1 MPPKVRFGRDQIIDA
16 AFNIVRKEGWQGLS
30 ARAIAEKLKSSTR
43 PIYTH
48 FNSMKDLEDEVVKK
62 AMVLMEEYINQT
74 RTGDM
79 WTDQGLGS
87 VLFAKHEKEL
97 FKAIIDEKHNHLS
110 RQFSLEIFNRTG
122 ENLKDYPPFK
132 DFPDERI
139 ENLRIIRATMC
150 HGIACMLAFTWE
162 SDELDSDEELAWR
175 IQATGDVLCMGLRA
189 KIEKENA
196 QKQT

>member
-1 MPPKVRFGRDQIIDA
+1 MPPKVKFEREHIINA
-16 AFNIVRKEGWQGLS
+16 AFNIVRKHGWQGLS
-30 ARAIAEKLKSSTR
+30 ARTLAEQLNSSTR

-48 FNSMKDLEDEVVKK
+48 LKSMKDLEYEVVKK
-62 AMVLMEEYINQT
+62 AMALLEEYINQP

-110 RQFSLEIFNRTG
+110 QKFSLEIFNRTG
-122 ENLKDYPPFK
+122 EDLKDYAPFK

-150 HGIACMLAFTWE
+150 HGIACMLAFSWE
-162 SDELDSDEELAWR
+162 ADELEDEELAWR